1 MQFKK
6 KKNLKRWFFLM
17 NKFIYFYIN
26 SNSAVISEWSNKT
39 SWVFPALKSTSH
51 FLPQLTLSCRSNS
64 DSAANSSCCNFICL
78 IKLRLESSIISMY
91 NNFTNN
97 IIRKVINVWLE
108 KIWTK
113 TGTLRNSSS
122 NWIVL
127 WRLPIQI
134 FCYFKSMTFLML
146 FVILISMLM
155 MLHSTLSVNRLLIH
169 GNN

>member
-1 MQFKK
+1 MIFTSIFTSIVTVLLYQNGQTKQVEFFQHWSQQATSCP
-6 KKNLKRWFFLM
+6 NLHCLVGQ
-17 NKFIYFYIN
+17 IQIQQPTIVV
-26 SNSAVISEWSNKT
+26 VIW
-39 SWVFPALKSTSH
+39 
-51 FLPQLTLSCRSNS
+51 
-64 DSAANSSCCNFICL
+64 CL
-78 IKLRLESSIISMY
+78 IKLRLESSIISID

-108 KIWTK
+108 KIRTK
-113 TGTLRNSSS
+113 NGTLRNSSS

-134 FCYFKSMTFLML
+134 FCYFTSMTFLML

-155 MLHSTLSVNRLLIH
+155 MLHSTLSVSRLLIH